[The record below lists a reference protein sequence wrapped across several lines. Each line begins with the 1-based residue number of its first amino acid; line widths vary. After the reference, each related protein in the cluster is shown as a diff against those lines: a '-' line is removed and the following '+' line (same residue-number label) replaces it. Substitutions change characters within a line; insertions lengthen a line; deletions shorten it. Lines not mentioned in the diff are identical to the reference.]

1 MKTKNDVMGYKTG
14 CFYYDPCPLC
24 YGCRNYHVY
33 GHNRCE
39 DRCAASALE
48 KKKKVCITKKLHNE
62 QNFAKMISRPEPVVI
77 GGN

>member
-14 CFYYDPCPLC
+14 CFHYDPCPLC
-24 YGCRNYHVY
+24 YGCRNYHVFC
-33 GHNRCE
+33 HNRCD

-48 KKKKVCITKKLHNE
+48 KKKNVCTNKKLHNE
-62 QNFAKMISRPEPVVI
+62 QNFAKMICRPEPVVI